1 MVPVA
6 MGTGSCPAGKFTG
19 MDRLERY
26 RAKRKASKTPEP
38 FGGTVA
44 GGGNRFVVQR
54 HSARNLHYDLRLE
67 MGGTLVS
74 WAVPKGPSPNP
85 VDKRL
90 AMKVEDHPVEYV
102 DFEGVIPEGEYGAGP
117 VIVWDQGTWVPKAD
131 PEEGLQK
138 GKLLFELRGYKL
150 RGVWTLVKT
159 RQAENSWLLIKE
171 RDDQVDEG
179 GTESYPDDSIYSGL
193 TVEERRDPEPA
204 REAIAE
210 RLEEAGATRRAVD
223 PRRLS
228 PMLAVPEERPFSR
241 AGWVFEIKLDG
252 YRLIAAREKGE
263 ALLLSRNG
271 NDLTATFPEIAR
283 AVRGLPYEGLV
294 LDGEVVVHDARGLPS
309 FQELQKRGRL
319 TRWADVQRAAVE
331 RPATFYAFD
340 LLAAEGLD
348 ARELPLRERK
358 SVLRELLPRAGPI
371 RFSDH
376 VEERGEAVYEQVTAL
391 DLEGVVGKR
400 ADSPYRT
407 GQRSRDW
414 IKVRAMRTD
423 DFVVVGWS
431 EPSGSRA
438 GFGSLHLAQFDAGGA
453 LVYAGAVGTG
463 FDVARL
469 AELSGRLMELEVDDP
484 PFGGSLPAGR
494 GHHWARPKIVV
505 EVRYKEVTDDGLLR
519 QPSFLRVRDDKPPAE
534 CVQEGV
540 HPPDVELEP
549 APVAPP
555 AEPRGEVP
563 FTNLDK
569 VLYPDAGFT
578 KGDVIEYYRAVA
590 EWMLPYL
597 RDRPLVLTRYPDGID
612 GKSFYQKNA
621 PEWAPGWVR
630 TVTVWSEGSE
640 RDLDYFVVE
649 DLDSLLYV
657 ANSAALLLHVWSS
670 RVSSLGS
677 PDWCILD
684 LDPKD
689 APFEHVVEVART
701 LHRLCD
707 EIGLPAFVKTSG
719 SSGLHVLVPLG
730 RQVTYDQSR
739 TLGELLARLAVRE
752 RRDIATIER
761 VVKKRGGKV
770 YVDFLQ
776 NGHGKLLV
784 APYST
789 RPLPGAPVS
798 APLRWKE
805 VVPSL
810 DIRRFTIASM
820 PRRLRSMKRDP
831 LRPVLDLEPDL
842 VGAIGKLAERMA
854 PEERGS

>member
-1 MVPVA
+1 M
-6 MGTGSCPAGKFTG
+6 S
-19 MDRLERY
+19 RLEKY
-26 RAKRKASKTPEP
+26 RAKRKASRTPEP
-38 FGGTVA
+38 FGGA
-44 GGGNRFVVQR
+44 AAPGGSRFVVQQ
-54 HSARNLHYDLRLE
+54 HAARNLHYDLRLE
-67 MGGTLVS
+67 IGGTLVS

-85 VDKRL
+85 ADKRL

-102 DFEGVIPEGEYGAGP
+102 DFEGVIPAGEYGAGP
-117 VIVWDQGTWVPKAD
+117 VIVWDQGTWVAKAD
-131 PEEGLQK
+131 PEAGLEQ

-171 RDDQVDEG
+171 RDDQVDET
-179 GTESYPDDSIYSGL
+179 GTEVYPEESIYSGL
-193 TVEERRDPEPA
+193 TVGERRDPGPA
-204 REAIAE
+204 RAAIGAA
-210 RLEEAGATRRAVD
+210 LEDAGASRRAVD
-223 PRRLS
+223 PRKLS
-228 PMLAVPEERPFSR
+228 PMLAVAEAEPFSR

-252 YRLIAAREKGE
+252 YRLIAARHQGE

-283 AVRGLPYEGLV
+283 AVRGLPYEGVV
-294 LDGEVVVHDARGLPS
+294 LDGEVVVHDGRGLPS

-340 LLAAEGLD
+340 LLAAEGFD
-348 ARELPLRERK
+348 ARELPLLERK
-358 SVLRELLPRAGPI
+358 AVLRELLPRVGPI

-376 VEERGEAVYEQVTAL
+376 LEERGEAVYEQVTAL
-391 DLEGVVGKR
+391 GLEGVVGKK

-407 GQRSRDW
+407 GLRSRDW
-414 IKVRAMRTD
+414 LKVRALRTD
-423 DFVVVGWS
+423 DFVVVGWT
-431 EPSGSRA
+431 PPGGSRA
-438 GFGSLHLAQFDAGGA
+438 GFGSLHLAQHDAGGA

-463 FDVARL
+463 FGAGQLADLSARL
-469 AELSGRLMELEVDDP
+469 ARIEVDEP
-484 PFGGSLPAGR
+484 PCGGPLPPGR
-494 GHHWARPKIVV
+494 GHHWTRPELVV

-519 QPSFLRVRDDKPPAE
+519 HPSFLRERDDKEPAE

-540 HPPDVELEP
+540 HPPEVIEP
-549 APVAPP
+549 AAVAPP
-555 AEPRGEVP
+555 AAPAREIP

-569 VLYPDAGFT
+569 ILYPDAGYT

-621 PEWAPGWVR
+621 PEWAPEWVR

-649 DLDSLLYV
+649 DVDSLLYV

-670 RVSSLGS
+670 RVSSLGN

-684 LDPKD
+684 LDPKE
-689 APFEHVVEVART
+689 APFEHVVELART

-719 SSGLHVLVPLG
+719 STGLHVLVPLG
-730 RQVTYDQSR
+730 RKVMYDQSR
-739 TLGELLARLAVRE
+739 ALGELLARVTVRE

-761 VVKKRGGKV
+761 VVRKRGGKV

-789 RPLPGAPVS
+789 RPIPGAPVS

-805 VVPSL
+805 VGPSL
-810 DIRRFTIASM
+810 DIGRFTIASM
-820 PRRLRSMKRDP
+820 PRRLRAMKDDP

-842 VGAIGKLAERMA
+842 AGAIARLAERMGV
-854 PEERGS
+854 EE

>member
-1 MVPVA
+1 MN
-6 MGTGSCPAGKFTG
+6 
-19 MDRLERY
+19 RLEKY
-26 RAKRKASKTPEP
+26 RAKRKASRTPEP
-38 FGGTVA
+38 FGGA
-44 GGGNRFVVQR
+44 AAPGGSRFVVQQ
-54 HSARNLHYDLRLE
+54 HAARNLHYDLRLE

-85 VDKRL
+85 ADKRL

-102 DFEGVIPEGEYGAGP
+102 DFEGVIPDGEYGAGP
-117 VIVWDQGTWVPKAD
+117 VIVWDQGTWVAKAD
-131 PEEGLQK
+131 PEAGLEQ

-179 GTESYPDDSIYSGL
+179 GTEVYPEESIYSGL
-193 TVEERRDPEPA
+193 TVEERRDPGPA
-204 REAIAE
+204 RAAIAA
-210 RLEEAGATRRAVD
+210 RLEDAGASRRAVD
-223 PRRLS
+223 PRKLS
-228 PMLAVPEERPFSR
+228 PMLAVSEAEPFSR
-241 AGWVFEIKLDG
+241 SGWVFEIKLDG
-252 YRLIAAREKGE
+252 YRLIATRHQGE

-283 AVRGLPYEGLV
+283 AVRGLPYEGVV

-340 LLAAEGLD
+340 LLAAEGFD
-348 ARELPLRERK
+348 ARELPLLERK
-358 SVLRELLPRAGPI
+358 AVLRELLPRVGPI

-376 VEERGEAVYEQVTAL
+376 VEERGEVVYEQVTAL
-391 DLEGVVGKR
+391 GLEGVVGKK

-407 GQRSRDW
+407 GLRSRDW
-414 IKVRAMRTD
+414 LKVRALRTD
-423 DFVVVGWS
+423 DFVVVGWTA
-431 EPSGSRA
+431 PGGSRA
-438 GFGSLHLAQFDAGGA
+438 GFGSLHLAQHDAGGA

-463 FDVARL
+463 FSAGQLTDLSARL
-469 AELSGRLMELEVDDP
+469 AGIQVDEP
-484 PFGGSLPAGR
+484 PCGGPLPTGR
-494 GHHWARPKIVV
+494 GHNWARPEIVV

-519 QPSFLRVRDDKPPAE
+519 HPSFLRERDDKDPAE

-540 HPPDVELEP
+540 HPPEIEIEP
-549 APVAPP
+549 VAVAPP
-555 AEPRGEVP
+555 AAPAREVP

-569 VLYPDAGFT
+569 VLYPDAGYT

-621 PEWAPGWVR
+621 PEWAPEWVR

-649 DLDSLLYV
+649 DVDSLLYV

-670 RVSSLGS
+670 RVSSLGN

-689 APFEHVVEVART
+689 APFEHVVELART

-719 SSGLHVLVPLG
+719 STGLHVLVPLG
-730 RQVTYDQSR
+730 RKVTYDQSR
-739 TLGELLARLAVRE
+739 TLGELLARVTVRE

-761 VVKKRGGKV
+761 VVRKRGGRV

-789 RPLPGAPVS
+789 RPIPGAPVS

-810 DIRRFTIASM
+810 DIGRFTIASM
-820 PRRLRSMKRDP
+820 PRRLRAMKEDP

-842 VGAIGKLAERMA
+842 AGAIARLAERMGVQ
-854 PEERGS
+854 E